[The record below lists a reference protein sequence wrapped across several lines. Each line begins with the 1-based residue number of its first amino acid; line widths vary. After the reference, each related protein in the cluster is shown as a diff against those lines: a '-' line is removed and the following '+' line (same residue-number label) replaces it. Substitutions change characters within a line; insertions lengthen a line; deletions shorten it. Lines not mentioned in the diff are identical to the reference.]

1 MTLRCYLCQETFSSR
16 KHLLTHE
23 RTKHRNNKTIPHLHL
38 LLQPSFEQLI
48 SYQDAFIILIKKR
61 LGLIGSGRQG
71 NGQHQQND
79 SCRAYQAFH
88 DWSSRRQSSPSGLG
102 HRPGRVALICI
113 EEDKSCVIITSL
125 Q

>member
-1 MTLRCYLCQETFSSR
+1 MRCRSQEARPFIRRPVLYVLGFELVRLLEIFVSLLVILPCLRISS
-16 KHLLTHE
+16 
-23 RTKHRNNKTIPHLHL
+23 
-38 LLQPSFEQLI
+38 
-48 SYQDAFIILIKKR
+48 LIKKR
-61 LGLIGSGRQG
+61 LGLIGGGWQG
-71 NGQHQQND
+71 NRQHQQND

-102 HRPGRVALICI
+102 HSPGRVALICI